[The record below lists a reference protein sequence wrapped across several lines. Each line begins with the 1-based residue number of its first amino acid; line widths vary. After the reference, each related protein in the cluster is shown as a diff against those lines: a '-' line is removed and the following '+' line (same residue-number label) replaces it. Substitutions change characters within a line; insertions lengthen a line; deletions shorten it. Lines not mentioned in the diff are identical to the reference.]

1 MVSTKDY
8 IQLCALIVFR
18 LQEETARVE
27 KCLLDGHFTEAIV
40 KCFNTPKAN
49 NFDYNLLEPLQK
61 LLRLSPPVAASLAR
75 FDMYSGI
82 LQKLN
87 HKKAVIRLNL
97 LRIAR
102 SICEPNEECE
112 QDIRSHH
119 LFEAIEGL
127 ADHDGAVLVRNM
139 ASELVRST
147 FETTGVREQDV
158 HSSASKS
165 RRNVR
170 RQSSFPTP
178 SQRLA
183 SPTTPTHGGRANI
196 SFGTLMDS
204 FNSPRRPGPAA
215 EGRSRPT
222 SRDGSQMLS
231 KMGSS
236 ESVAGTPVIKSRL
249 PRTSAALR
257 TSRASLA
264 GPIPRDSRVEP
275 TLSPRKRGD
284 SGGSMTS
291 SSSGGRV
298 RSDPKQPSASMSHLV
313 SKRRPRAPSGDIKWS

>member
-1 MVSTKDY
+1 MD
-8 IQLCALIVFR
+8 
-18 LQEETARVE
+18 
-27 KCLLDGHFTEAIV
+27 AIV
-40 KCFNTPKAN
+40 RCFNTPKAN

-97 LRIAR
+97 LRITR
-102 SICEPNEECE
+102 SICEPSEECE
-112 QDIRSHH
+112 QDIRSHR

-127 ADHDGAVLVRNM
+127 AEHDGAVLVRNM

-147 FETTGVREQDV
+147 LDVAIEQEV
-158 HSSASKS
+158 SSSASRS

-183 SPTTPTHGGRANI
+183 SPSTPTHGGRANI
-196 SFGTLMDS
+196 GGFGNLMDA
-204 FNSPRRPGPAA
+204 FASPRRPGLSSDRGDG
-215 EGRSRPT
+215 GRSRPT
-222 SRDGSQMLS
+222 SREGSMMAAQISSGDMMLP
-231 KMGSS
+231 
-236 ESVAGTPVIKSRL
+236 GTPVNKSRL

-264 GPIPRDSRVEP
+264 GPIPRESKLEP
-275 TLSPRKRGD
+275 GFSPRKRGD

-291 SSSGGRV
+291 SSSGGRA
-298 RSDPKQPSASMSHLV
+298 RSDSKQPSASMSHLV